1 MTHETQVLKIPGSQ
15 TAVLLVHGILG
26 TPHQF
31 DPFLSVLPK
40 DWSMINLLLDGHGGT
55 VENFGRSSMR
65 KWETQ
70 VAELVNTLC
79 TEYENVFIIA
89 HSMGTLFALDAAIA
103 HPDKIKGLILL
114 SPPLKVGPKLRLIRY
129 AFRIGLGFG
138 GSFDAEL
145 TAVRHAYSLETDRCI
160 WNYRRWIT
168 RYLELFSKI
177 RRTRAQLSKLV
188 TPTTVYL
195 CLDDEMVSVH
205 SDYYVKNHPAC
216 KLYYL
221 SHSSHFAYSEEDA
234 EHIRNTIFHLKNF
247 IE

>member
-1 MTHETQVLKIPGSQ
+1 MLHETQIRKVPESRSI
-15 TAVLLVHGILG
+15 VLLVHGILG

-31 DPFLSVLPK
+31 DPFVSAIPENI
-40 DWSMINLLLDGHGGT
+40 SMINLLLDGHGGT
-55 VENFGRSSMR
+55 VENFGRSSMS
-65 KWETQ
+65 KWEAQ
-70 VAELVNTLC
+70 VSSLVNSLC

-89 HSMGTLFALDAAIA
+89 HSMGTLFALDAAIT

-145 TAVRHAYSLETDRCI
+145 ASVQHAYSLETDRCL
-160 WNYRRWIT
+160 WKYRRWVA

-177 RRTRAQLSKLV
+177 RHTRAQLSKLI

-195 CLDDEMVSVH
+195 CLNDEMVSIH
-205 SDYYVKNHPAC
+205 SDFYVKNHPAC

-221 SHSSHFAYSEEDA
+221 SGSSHFAYNEEDA
-234 EHIRNTIFHLKNF
+234 EHIRDTIQKLLK
-247 IE
+247 